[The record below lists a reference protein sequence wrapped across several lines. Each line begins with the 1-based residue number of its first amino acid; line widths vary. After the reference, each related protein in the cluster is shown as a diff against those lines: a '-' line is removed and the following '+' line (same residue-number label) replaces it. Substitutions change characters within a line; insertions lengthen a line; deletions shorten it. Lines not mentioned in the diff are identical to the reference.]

1 MQQASI
7 QNNLNISQINL
18 LINNNILEFLK
29 NTQDLNTIF
38 KIKHMPKQNYKQGFK
53 FEINL
58 SWWLKLGWGCYK
70 WDWTIGIDAKDYRCM
85 WFMGRRRR
93 QHMEPYVIA
102 CWRLS
107 PTRSSMPMSSFYI
120 SVGDVIYSHRK
131 WDISSPQVSII
142 FLLSLAL
149 SCSLLVFLFLFIVI
163 F

>member
-58 SWWLKLGWGCYK
+58 S
-70 WDWTIGIDAKDYRCM
+70 
-85 WFMGRRRR
+85 
-93 QHMEPYVIA
+93 
-102 CWRLS
+102 
-107 PTRSSMPMSSFYI
+107 
-120 SVGDVIYSHRK
+120 
-131 WDISSPQVSII
+131 
-142 FLLSLAL
+142 
-149 SCSLLVFLFLFIVI
+149 
-163 F
+163 